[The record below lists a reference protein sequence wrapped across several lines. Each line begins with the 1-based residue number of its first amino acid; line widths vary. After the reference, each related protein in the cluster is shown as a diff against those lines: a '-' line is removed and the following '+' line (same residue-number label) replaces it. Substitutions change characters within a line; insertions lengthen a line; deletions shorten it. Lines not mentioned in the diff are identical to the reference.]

1 MGGGSGE
8 FGSLFLRPRLKELP
22 GDFGSLPLRPRLNEL
37 PGDFVVRLK
46 ESSGDAGSLRRLY
59 SGECHVSLASSL
71 KLQRVRS
78 SAAAACGGAS
88 TSSSRSM
95 AKALRAGFAQNSSAR
110 RQT

>member
-1 MGGGSGE
+1 M
-8 FGSLFLRPRLKELP
+8 RAM
-22 GDFGSLPLRPRLNEL
+22 PRLNEL
-37 PGDFVVRLK
+37 PGDFAVRLK

-88 TSSSRSM
+88 TSSRVSM
-95 AKALRAGFAQNSSAR
+95 VSVVCAAA
-110 RQT
+110 